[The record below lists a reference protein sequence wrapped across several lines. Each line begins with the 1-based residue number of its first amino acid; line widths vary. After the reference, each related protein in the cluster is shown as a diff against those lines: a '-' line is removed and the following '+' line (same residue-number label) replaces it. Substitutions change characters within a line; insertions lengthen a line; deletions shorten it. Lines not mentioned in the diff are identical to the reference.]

1 MENDNLGGE
10 KALLEER
17 RKKLDQLRD
26 KGSAYGNTFKPQNSA
41 KKLHEEYGQFS
52 KEALVKKDIKNISI
66 AGRIVLKRVMGKA
79 SFATLRDSSGDIQIY
94 VTKNNV
100 DESVYED
107 FKTWDLGD
115 IVGISGTLFRTQK
128 DELTIDVWDLEMIT
142 KSLRPMPEKFKGLTD
157 IEARYRQRYL
167 DLMTNTSTKEVFIKR
182 TKIIDSMRK
191 IMNKVGYLEVE
202 TPMMHPLAG
211 GAVARPFVTQHNALG
226 QDLYL
231 RIAPEL
237 YLKRLL
243 VGGFDK
249 VFEINR
255 SFRNE
260 GLSTKHNPE
269 FTMMEWYEAYAS
281 MQDQMNLTKEII
293 LNAASAAGCKSKI
306 TWDGEEINLDN
317 FNQSTLTD
325 LVLEHNKDLSKDD
338 IANKKVLSNFL
349 KDKKIKI
356 EKNWEVGRMLLEVFE
371 ETVESRLIDPTFVT
385 EYPVEVSPLSRR
397 NQDNP
402 DFADR
407 FELFI
412 GGKEFANG
420 FCELNDPDDQ
430 ASRFEKQVEA
440 KDSGDKEAMDYDHDY
455 ITALEHGMPPAVGV
469 GMGVDRLVMLLTN
482 QSSIRDVLLFPQ
494 LKSNE

>member
-1 MENDNLGGE
+1 MDNENLGGE
-10 KALLEER
+10 RAILEER
-17 RKKLDQLRD
+17 RKKLNQLRD
-26 KGSAYGNTFKPQNSA
+26 KGSAYGNSFKPENSS
-41 KKLHEEYGQFS
+41 KNLHEKYGKFS
-52 KEALVKKDIKNISI
+52 KEDLAKKDIKNISI

-100 DESVYED
+100 DDDVYED

-115 IVGISGTLFRTQK
+115 IVGVSGTLFRTQK
-128 DELTIDVWDLEMIT
+128 DELTIDAWDIEMIT

-167 DLMTNTSTKEVFIKR
+167 DLMTNTATKEVFIKR

-191 IMNKVGYLEVE
+191 KMNKVGYLEVE

-243 VGGFDK
+243 VGGFEK

-269 FTMMEWYEAYAS
+269 FTMMEWYQAYAT
-281 MQDQMNLTKEII
+281 MQDQMDLTRDII
-293 LNAASAAGCKSKI
+293 LNAAEAAECPSKLK
-306 TWDGEEINLDN
+306 WDDIEINLNN
-317 FNQSTLTD
+317 FSQSSLSN
-325 LVLEHNKDLSKDD
+325 LVLEHNDDLSEDD
-338 IANKKVLSNFL
+338 LTDSDKLKGFL
-349 KDKKIKI
+349 KSKNIRI
-356 EKNWEVGRMLLEVFE
+356 ENSWGEGRMLLEVFE
-371 ETVESRLIDPTFVT
+371 ETVESKLIDPTFVT

-397 NQDNP
+397 NEEKP
-402 DFADR
+402 EFADR

-430 ASRFEKQVEA
+430 ASRFEDQVAA
-440 KDSGDKEAMDYDHDY
+440 KNSGDKEAMDYDHDY

-494 LKSNE
+494 LKS

>member
-1 MENDNLGGE
+1 MDTENISGE
-10 KALLEER
+10 KALIEER
-17 RKKLDQLRD
+17 RKKLKQLRD
-26 KGSAYGNTFKPQNSA
+26 RGGAYSNSFKPQNNA
-41 KKLHEEYGQFS
+41 FKLHEEYGRFS
-52 KEALVKKDIKNISI
+52 KEDLAEKDVKDISI
-66 AGRIVLKRVMGKA
+66 AGRIVLKRVMGNA
-79 SFATLRDSSGDIQIY
+79 SFATLRDGSGDIQIY

-100 DESVYED
+100 DETVYED

-115 IVGISGTLFRTQK
+115 IVGVSGALFKTK
-128 DELTIDVWDLEMIT
+128 TDELTIDVWDLEMIT

-167 DLMTNTSTKEVFIKR
+167 DLMTNNETKNVFIKR
-182 TKIIDSMRK
+182 TRIIDSLRK
-191 IMNKVGYLEVE
+191 KMNECNYLEVE

-211 GAVARPFVTQHNALG
+211 GAVARPFITQHNALG
-226 QDLYL
+226 QDLFL

-243 VGGFDK
+243 VGGFER

-269 FTMMEWYEAYAS
+269 FTMMEWYQAYAS
-281 MQDQMNLTKEII
+281 MQDQMDLTKDII
-293 LNAASAAGCKSKI
+293 LSAASAAGCGSNIEWGDLK
-306 TWDGEEINLDN
+306 INLDN
-317 FNQSTLTD
+317 FKQSTLSE
-325 LVLEHNKDLSKDD
+325 LVIEFNKSLTKDDLSNKQKLQD
-338 IANKKVLSNFL
+338 ILNDKKV
-349 KDKKIKI
+349 KI
-356 EKNWEVGRMLLEVFE
+356 EKSWGTGRMLLEVFE
-371 ETVESRLIDPTFVT
+371 ETVESKLIDPTFVT
-385 EYPVEVSPLSRR
+385 QYPVEVSPLSRR
-397 NQDNP
+397 SESNP
-402 DFADR
+402 DYADR

-430 ASRFEKQVEA
+430 ASRFEDQVLA

-494 LKSNE
+494 LKS

>member
-1 MENDNLGGE
+1 MDKDNLSGE
-10 KALLEER
+10 KALIEER

-26 KGSAYGNTFKPQNSA
+26 KGSAYGNSFKPQNNSNDIF
-41 KKLHEEYGQFS
+41 KEYGEFS
-52 KEALVKKDIKNISI
+52 KDELAEKDIKNISI
-66 AGRIVLKRVMGKA
+66 AGRIVLKRVMGNA

-100 DESVYED
+100 EESVYED

-115 IVGISGTLFRTQK
+115 IVGVSGSLFRTK
-128 DELTIDVWDLEMIT
+128 TDELTIDVWDLEMIT

-167 DLMTNTSTKEVFIKR
+167 DLMTNTATKEVFIKR

-191 IMNKVGYLEVE
+191 KMNEVGYLEVE

-243 VGGFDK
+243 VGGFEK

-269 FTMMEWYEAYAS
+269 FTMMEWYQAYAS
-281 MQDQMNLTKEII
+281 MQDQMDLTRDII
-293 LNAASAAGCKSKI
+293 LNAASAASCESIIK
-306 TWDGEEINLDN
+306 WDDVDINLDN
-317 FNQSTLTD
+317 FTQSTLTS
-325 LVLEHNKDLSKDD
+325 LVLDHNKELSEDDLTDKHKLSDFLK
-338 IANKKVLSNFL
+338 NKKV
-349 KDKKIKI
+349 KV
-356 EKNWEVGRMLLEVFE
+356 EKNWGVGRMVLEIFE
-371 ETVESRLIDPTFVT
+371 ETVESKLIDPTFVT

-397 NQDNP
+397 SEENP

-430 ASRFEKQVEA
+430 ASRFEDQVAA

-469 GMGVDRLVMLLTN
+469 GLGVDRLVMLLTN

-494 LKSNE
+494 LKS

>member
-1 MENDNLGGE
+1 MDNDNLGGE

-41 KKLHEEYGQFS
+41 KKLHEEFGQFS
-52 KEALVKKDIKNISI
+52 KEELVKKDIKNISI

-79 SFATLRDSSGDIQIY
+79 SFATLRDASGDIQIY

-100 DESVYED
+100 DDSVYED

-115 IVGISGTLFRTQK
+115 IVGISGALFRTQK

-306 TWDGEEINLDN
+306 TWDDEEINLDN

-397 NQDNP
+397 KQDNP

-430 ASRFEKQVEA
+430 ASRFKKQVEA

>member
-1 MENDNLGGE
+1 MDKDNLSGE
-10 KALLEER
+10 KALIEER
-17 RKKLDQLRD
+17 RKKLEQLRD
-26 KGSAYGNTFKPQNSA
+26 RGDAYGNSFKPKNNA
-41 KKLHEEYGQFS
+41 KDLHDEYGEYS
-52 KEALVKKDIKNISI
+52 KEELVDKKVKDISI
-66 AGRIVLKRVMGKA
+66 AGRIVLKRVMGNA
-79 SFATLRDSSGDIQIY
+79 SFATVRDSSGDIQIY

-100 DESVYED
+100 EESVYED

-115 IVGISGTLFRTQK
+115 IVGVSGSLFRTK
-128 DELTIDVWDLEMIT
+128 TDELTIDVWDLEMIT

-167 DLMTNTSTKEVFIKR
+167 DLMTNTDTKEVFIKR

-191 IMNKVGYLEVE
+191 KMNDCGYLEVE

-243 VGGFDK
+243 VGGFER

-281 MQDQMNLTKEII
+281 MQEQMDLTKDII
-293 LNAASAAGCKSKI
+293 LSAAAAAECDTKI
-306 TWDGEEINLDN
+306 EWGDAKINLNN
-317 FNQSTLTD
+317 FKQSTLSD
-325 LVLEHNKDLSKDD
+325 LVLEHNKDLSKEDLNNKSNLEQFL
-338 IANKKVLSNFL
+338 IEKKV
-349 KDKKIKI
+349 KI
-356 EKNWEVGRMLLEVFE
+356 EKNWGIGRMLLEAFE
-371 ETVESRLIDPTFVT
+371 ETVEENLIDPTFVT

-397 NQDNP
+397 NEENP
-402 DFADR
+402 DYADR

-430 ASRFEKQVEA
+430 ATRFEDQVAA

-494 LKSNE
+494 LKS

>member
-1 MENDNLGGE
+1 MSEEKLGGE
-10 KALLEER
+10 KAILEER
-17 RKKLDQLRD
+17 RKKLENLREKGIAYTNSFRPNNTANEIHQLH
-26 KGSAYGNTFKPQNSA
+26 GE
-41 KKLHEEYGQFS
+41 LS
-52 KEALVKKDIKNISI
+52 KEDLVKKNIKNISI
-66 AGRIVLKRVMGKA
+66 AGRIVLKRVMGNA
-79 SFATLRDSSGDIQIY
+79 SFATLRDASGDIQIY

-100 DESVYED
+100 DESVYND

-115 IVGISGTLFRTQK
+115 IVGVSGSLFRTK
-128 DELTIDVWDLEMIT
+128 TDELTIEVWDLEMIT

-157 IEARYRQRYL
+157 VEARYRQRYL
-167 DLMTNTSTKEVFIKR
+167 DLMTNNQTKEIFIKR
-182 TKIIDSMRK
+182 TRIIDSARRK
-191 IMNKVGYLEVE
+191 MNERGYLEVE

-226 QDLYL
+226 RDLYL

-269 FTMMEWYEAYAS
+269 FTMMEWYEAFAT
-281 MQDQMNLTKEII
+281 MQNQMDLTKNII
-293 LNAASAAGCKSKI
+293 VNAAKAIDCGEKI
-306 TWDGEEINLDN
+306 KWDELEIDLGK
-317 FNQSTLTD
+317 FSQEKLSD
-325 LVLEHNKDLSKDD
+325 LVLSYNKDLSKKDLND
-338 IANKKVLSNFL
+338 RSALEKYFKGLGKKT
-349 KDKKIKI
+349 DKT
-356 EKNWEVGRMLLEVFE
+356 WGTGRLLLEIFE
-371 ETVESRLIDPTFVT
+371 ETVEERLINPTFVT

-397 NQDNP
+397 NPDNP

-430 ASRFEKQVEA
+430 ASRFEAQVAA
-440 KDSGDKEAMDYDHDY
+440 KDSGDKEAMDFDEDY

-469 GMGVDRLVMLLTN
+469 GLGIDRLVMLLTN

-494 LKSNE
+494 LKS

>member
-1 MENDNLGGE
+1 M
-10 KALLEER
+10 
-17 RKKLDQLRD
+17 
-26 KGSAYGNTFKPQNSA
+26 
-41 KKLHEEYGQFS
+41 
-52 KEALVKKDIKNISI
+52 
-66 AGRIVLKRVMGKA
+66 
-79 SFATLRDSSGDIQIY
+79 
-94 VTKNNV
+94 TKNNV
-100 DESVYED
+100 DDDVYED

-167 DLMTNTSTKEVFIKR
+167 DLMTNAATKDVFIKR

-191 IMNKVGYLEVE
+191 KMNEVGYLEVE

-243 VGGFDK
+243 VGGFEK

-269 FTMMEWYEAYAS
+269 FTMMEWYQAYAS
-281 MQDQMNLTKEII
+281 MQDQMDLTQDII
-293 LNAASAAGCKSKI
+293 LNAAEAAGCSSTIK
-306 TWDGEEINLDN
+306 WDDIEINLDN
-317 FNQSTLTD
+317 FNQSSLSS
-325 LVLEHNKDLSKDD
+325 LVLEHNKDLTEDD
-338 IANKKVLSNFL
+338 LSNLDKLKNYLQSKKV
-349 KDKKIKI
+349 KI
-356 EKNWEVGRMLLEVFE
+356 EKSWGVGRMLLEVFE
-371 ETVESRLIDPTFVT
+371 ETVESKLVDPTFVT

-397 NQDNP
+397 NEEKP

-430 ASRFEKQVEA
+430 ASRFEDQVAA

-494 LKSNE
+494 LKS

>member
-1 MENDNLGGE
+1 MDKDNLSGE
-10 KALLEER
+10 KALIDER
-17 RKKLDQLRD
+17 RKKLEQLRN
-26 KGSAYGNTFKPQNSA
+26 KGNAYGNSFKPENNA
-41 KKLHEEYGQFS
+41 KDLHEKYGEFS
-52 KEALVKKDIKNISI
+52 KEELVEKKIKDISV
-66 AGRIVLKRVMGKA
+66 AGRIVLKRVMGNA

-100 DESVYED
+100 EESVYED

-115 IVGISGTLFRTQK
+115 IVGVSGTLFRTK
-128 DELTIDVWDLEMIT
+128 TDELTIDVWDLEMIT

-167 DLMTNTSTKEVFIKR
+167 DLMTNTDTKEVFIKR

-191 IMNKVGYLEVE
+191 KMNDCGYLEVE

-211 GAVARPFVTQHNALG
+211 GAVARPFITQHNALG

-243 VGGFDK
+243 VGGFER

-281 MQDQMNLTKEII
+281 MQDQMDLTKDII
-293 LNAASAAGCKSKI
+293 LSAAAAAGCDSKI
-306 TWDGEEINLDN
+306 EWGDTNIN
-317 FNQSTLTD
+317 
-325 LVLEHNKDLSKDD
+325 
-338 IANKKVLSNFL
+338 LSNFKQATLSELVIEYNKDISRNDLDNKKKLEEFL
-349 KDKKIKI
+349 KNKKIKI
-356 EKNWEVGRMLLEVFE
+356 EKNWGTGRMILEVFE
-371 ETVESRLIDPTFVT
+371 ETVEDKLIDPTFVT

-397 NQDNP
+397 NTENP
-402 DFADR
+402 DYADR

-430 ASRFEKQVEA
+430 ASRFEDQVAA

-494 LKSNE
+494 LKS

>member
-1 MENDNLGGE
+1 
-10 KALLEER
+10 
-17 RKKLDQLRD
+17 
-26 KGSAYGNTFKPQNSA
+26 
-41 KKLHEEYGQFS
+41 
-52 KEALVKKDIKNISI
+52 
-66 AGRIVLKRVMGKA
+66 
-79 SFATLRDSSGDIQIY
+79 
-94 VTKNNV
+94 
-100 DESVYED
+100 
-107 FKTWDLGD
+107 
-115 IVGISGTLFRTQK
+115 
-128 DELTIDVWDLEMIT
+128 
-142 KSLRPMPEKFKGLTD
+142 
-157 IEARYRQRYL
+157 
-167 DLMTNTSTKEVFIKR
+167 MTNNQTKEIFIKR
-182 TKIIDSMRK
+182 TRIIDSARRK
-191 IMNKVGYLEVE
+191 MNERGYLEVE

-226 QDLYL
+226 RDLYL

-269 FTMMEWYEAYAS
+269 FTMMEWYEAFAT
-281 MQDQMNLTKEII
+281 MQNQMDLTKNII
-293 LNAASAAGCKSKI
+293 VNAAKAIDCGEKI
-306 TWDGEEINLDN
+306 KWDELEIDLGK
-317 FNQSTLTD
+317 FSQEKLSD
-325 LVLEHNKDLSKDD
+325 LVLSYNKDLSKKDLND
-338 IANKKVLSNFL
+338 RSALEKYFKGLGKKT
-349 KDKKIKI
+349 DKT
-356 EKNWEVGRMLLEVFE
+356 WGTGRLLLEIFE
-371 ETVESRLIDPTFVT
+371 ETVEERLINPTFVT

-397 NQDNP
+397 NPDNP

-430 ASRFEKQVEA
+430 ASRFEAQVAA
-440 KDSGDKEAMDYDHDY
+440 KDSGDKEAMDFDEDY

-469 GMGVDRLVMLLTN
+469 GLGIDRLVMLLTN

-494 LKSNE
+494 LKS

>member
-1 MENDNLGGE
+1 MDKDNLSGE
-10 KALLEER
+10 KALIEER

-26 KGSAYGNTFKPQNSA
+26 KGSAYGNSFKPQNNSNDIF
-41 KKLHEEYGQFS
+41 KEYGEFS
-52 KEALVKKDIKNISI
+52 KDELAEKDIKNISI
-66 AGRIVLKRVMGKA
+66 AGRIILKRVMGNA

-100 DESVYED
+100 EQSVYED

-115 IVGISGTLFRTQK
+115 IVGVSGSLFRTK
-128 DELTIDVWDLEMIT
+128 TDELTIDVWDLEMIT

-167 DLMTNTSTKEVFIKR
+167 DLMTNIATKEVFIKR

-191 IMNKVGYLEVE
+191 KMNEVGYLEVE

-243 VGGFDK
+243 VGGFEK

-269 FTMMEWYEAYAS
+269 FTMMEWYQAYAS
-281 MQDQMNLTKEII
+281 MQDQMDLTRDII
-293 LNAASAAGCKSKI
+293 LNAASAASCESIIK
-306 TWDGEEINLDN
+306 WDDVDINLDN
-317 FNQSTLTD
+317 FTQSTLTS
-325 LVLEHNKDLSKDD
+325 LVLDHNKELSEDDLTDKHKLSDFLK
-338 IANKKVLSNFL
+338 NKKV
-349 KDKKIKI
+349 KV
-356 EKNWEVGRMLLEVFE
+356 EKNWGVGRMILEIFE
-371 ETVESRLIDPTFVT
+371 ETVESKLIDPTFVT

-397 NQDNP
+397 SEENP

-430 ASRFEKQVEA
+430 ASRFEDQVAA

-469 GMGVDRLVMLLTN
+469 GLGVDRLVMLLTN

-494 LKSNE
+494 LKS

>member
-1 MENDNLGGE
+1 MSEENIGGE
-10 KALLEER
+10 EGLLEER
-17 RKKLDQLRD
+17 RKKLEELRG
-26 KGSAYGNTFKPQNSA
+26 KGEAYGNSFQPQNTAKEIIDQYGEFTKDELA
-41 KKLHEEYGQFS
+41 KKNI
-52 KEALVKKDIKNISI
+52 KDLSI
-66 AGRIVLKRVMGKA
+66 AGRVILKRVMGNA
-79 SFATLRDSSGDIQIY
+79 SFATLRDASGDIQIY

-100 DESVYED
+100 EESVYED

-115 IVGISGTLFRTQK
+115 IVGVSGSLFRTK
-128 DELTIDVWDLEMIT
+128 TDELTLDAWDLEMIT

-167 DLMTNTSTKEVFIKR
+167 DLMTNNQTKEVFIKR
-182 TKIIDSMRK
+182 TRIIDSVRAK
-191 IMNKVGYLEVE
+191 MNERGYLEVE

-211 GAVARPFVTQHNALG
+211 GAVARPFITQHNALG
-226 QDLYL
+226 RDLYL

-249 VFEINR
+249 VYEINR

-269 FTMMEWYEAYAS
+269 FTMFEWYEAYAT
-281 MQDQMNLTKEII
+281 MQGQMDLTKDII
-293 LNAASAAGCKSKI
+293 LNAAKAAECGKTINWGDIKI
-306 TWDGEEINLDN
+306 DLNK
-317 FNQSTLTD
+317 FNQATLSD
-325 LVLEHNKDLSKDD
+325 LVLG
-338 IANKKVLSNFL
+338 ANKELKSDDL
-349 KDKKIKI
+349 KDKKNLETYLKSLGVKT
-356 EKNWEVGRMLLEVFE
+356 EKSWGVGRMLLEIFE
-371 ETVESRLIDPTFVT
+371 ETVEEDLINPTFVT

-397 NQDNP
+397 NTENP
-402 DFADR
+402 DFTDR

-430 ASRFEKQVEA
+430 AERFADQVAA
-440 KDSGDKEAMDYDHDY
+440 KDSGDKEAMDFDQDY

-469 GMGVDRLVMLLTN
+469 GLGIDRLVMLLTE
-482 QSSIRDVLLFPQ
+482 QTSIRDVLLFPQ
-494 LKSNE
+494 MKS

>member
-1 MENDNLGGE
+1 MDNENISGE
-10 KALLEER
+10 KALIEER
-17 RKKLDQLRD
+17 RKKLKQLRD
-26 KGSAYGNTFKPQNSA
+26 KGSAYGNSFKPQNNA
-41 KKLHEEYGQFS
+41 LKLQEEYGNFS
-52 KEALVKKDIKNISI
+52 KEVLAEKDVKDISI
-66 AGRIVLKRVMGKA
+66 AGRIVLKRVMGNA
-79 SFATLRDSSGDIQIY
+79 SFATLRDASGDIQIY

-100 DESVYED
+100 DETVYED

-115 IVGISGTLFRTQK
+115 IVGVSGSLFKTK
-128 DELTIDVWDLEMIT
+128 TDELTIDVWDLEMIT

-167 DLMTNTSTKEVFIKR
+167 DLMTNNETKNVFIKR
-182 TKIIDSMRK
+182 TRIIDSLRK
-191 IMNKVGYLEVE
+191 KMNECNYLEVE

-211 GAVARPFVTQHNALG
+211 GAVARPFITQHNALG

-243 VGGFDK
+243 VGGFER

-269 FTMMEWYEAYAS
+269 FTMMEWYQAYAS
-281 MQDQMNLTKEII
+281 MQDQMDLTKDII
-293 LNAASAAGCKSKI
+293 LSAASAAGCGSNIEWGDLK
-306 TWDGEEINLDN
+306 INLDN
-317 FNQSTLTD
+317 FKQSTLSD
-325 LVLEHNKDLSKDD
+325 LVIEFNKSLTKDDLSDKQKLQD
-338 IANKKVLSNFL
+338 IL
-349 KDKKIKI
+349 KDKKAKI
-356 EKNWEVGRMLLEVFE
+356 EKSWGTGRMLLEVFE
-371 ETVESRLIDPTFVT
+371 ETVESKLIDPTFVT
-385 EYPVEVSPLSRR
+385 QYPVEVSPLSRR
-397 NQDNP
+397 SESNP
-402 DFADR
+402 DYADR

-430 ASRFEKQVEA
+430 ASRFEDQVVA

-494 LKSNE
+494 LKS

>member
-1 MENDNLGGE
+1 MDNENLGGE
-10 KALLEER
+10 KAIIEER
-17 RKKLDQLRD
+17 RKKWDRLRD
-26 KGSAYGNTFKPQNSA
+26 KGSAYGNSFKPENSS
-41 KKLHEEYGQFS
+41 KNLHEKYGKFS
-52 KEALVKKDIKNISI
+52 KEDLAKKDIKNISI

-100 DESVYED
+100 DDDVYED

-115 IVGISGTLFRTQK
+115 IVGVSGTLFRTQK
-128 DELTIDVWDLEMIT
+128 DELTIDAWDIEMIT

-167 DLMTNTSTKEVFIKR
+167 DLMTNTATKEVFIKR

-191 IMNKVGYLEVE
+191 KMNKVGYLEVE

-243 VGGFDK
+243 VGGFEK

-269 FTMMEWYEAYAS
+269 FTMMEWYQAYAT
-281 MQDQMNLTKEII
+281 MQDQMDLTRDII
-293 LNAASAAGCKSKI
+293 LNAAEAAECSSKLK
-306 TWDGEEINLDN
+306 WDDIEINLNN
-317 FNQSTLTD
+317 FSQSSLSN
-325 LVLEHNKDLSKDD
+325 LVLEHNDDLSEDD
-338 IANKKVLSNFL
+338 LTDSDKLKAFL
-349 KDKKIKI
+349 KSKNIKI
-356 EKNWEVGRMLLEVFE
+356 ENSWGKGRMLLEVFE
-371 ETVESRLIDPTFVT
+371 ETVESKLIDPTFVT

-397 NQDNP
+397 NEEKP
-402 DFADR
+402 EFADR

-430 ASRFEKQVEA
+430 ASRFEDQVAA
-440 KDSGDKEAMDYDHDY
+440 KNSGDKEAMDYDHDY

-494 LKSNE
+494 LKS

>member
-1 MENDNLGGE
+1 MDNENISGE
-10 KALLEER
+10 KALIEER
-17 RKKLDQLRD
+17 RKKLKQLRD
-26 KGSAYGNTFKPQNSA
+26 RGGAYGNSFKPQNNA
-41 KKLHEEYGQFS
+41 FKLQEEYGRFS
-52 KEALVKKDIKNISI
+52 KEDLAEKDVKDISI
-66 AGRIVLKRVMGKA
+66 AGRIVLKRVMGNA
-79 SFATLRDSSGDIQIY
+79 SFATLRDGSGDIQIY

-100 DESVYED
+100 DETVYED

-115 IVGISGTLFRTQK
+115 IVGVSGSLFKTK
-128 DELTIDVWDLEMIT
+128 TDELTIDVWDLEMIT

-167 DLMTNTSTKEVFIKR
+167 DLMTNNETKNIFIKR
-182 TKIIDSMRK
+182 TRIIDSLRK
-191 IMNKVGYLEVE
+191 KMNECNYLEVE

-211 GAVARPFVTQHNALG
+211 GAVARPFITQHNALG

-243 VGGFDK
+243 VGGFER

-269 FTMMEWYEAYAS
+269 FTMMEWYQAYAS
-281 MQDQMNLTKEII
+281 MQDQMDLTKDII
-293 LNAASAAGCKSKI
+293 LSAASAAGCGSNIEWGDLK
-306 TWDGEEINLDN
+306 INLDN
-317 FNQSTLTD
+317 FKKSSLSD
-325 LVLEHNKDLSKDD
+325 LVIEFNKSLTKDD
-338 IANKKVLSNFL
+338 LNNKQKLQDILNDKKV
-349 KDKKIKI
+349 KI
-356 EKNWEVGRMLLEVFE
+356 EKSWGTGRMLLEVFE
-371 ETVESRLIDPTFVT
+371 ETVESKLIDPTFVT
-385 EYPVEVSPLSRR
+385 QYPVEVSPLSRR
-397 NQDNP
+397 SESNP
-402 DFADR
+402 DYADR

-430 ASRFEKQVEA
+430 ASRFEDQVVA

-494 LKSNE
+494 LKS

>member
-1 MENDNLGGE
+1 MDTENISGE
-10 KALLEER
+10 KALIEER
-17 RKKLDQLRD
+17 RKKLKHLRD
-26 KGSAYGNTFKPQNSA
+26 RGGAYSNSFKPQNNA
-41 KKLHEEYGQFS
+41 FKLHEEYGEFS
-52 KEALVKKDIKNISI
+52 KEDLAEKDVKDISI
-66 AGRIVLKRVMGKA
+66 AGRIVLKRVMGNA
-79 SFATLRDSSGDIQIY
+79 SFATLRDGSGDIQIY

-100 DESVYED
+100 DETVYED

-115 IVGISGTLFRTQK
+115 IVGVSGALFKTK
-128 DELTIDVWDLEMIT
+128 TDELTIDVWDLEMIT

-167 DLMTNTSTKEVFIKR
+167 DLMTNNEIKNIFIKR
-182 TKIIDSMRK
+182 TRIIDSLRK
-191 IMNKVGYLEVE
+191 KMNECNYLEVE

-211 GAVARPFVTQHNALG
+211 GAVARPFITQHNALG

-243 VGGFDK
+243 VGGFER

-269 FTMMEWYEAYAS
+269 FTMMEWYQAYAS
-281 MQDQMNLTKEII
+281 MQDQMDLTKDII
-293 LNAASAAGCKSKI
+293 LSAASAAGCGSNIEWGDLK
-306 TWDGEEINLDN
+306 INLDN
-317 FNQSTLTD
+317 FKQSTLSE
-325 LVLEHNKDLSKDD
+325 LVIEFNKSLTKDDLSNKQKLQD
-338 IANKKVLSNFL
+338 ILNDKKV
-349 KDKKIKI
+349 KI
-356 EKNWEVGRMLLEVFE
+356 EKSWGTGRMLLEVFE
-371 ETVESRLIDPTFVT
+371 ETVESKLIDPTFVT
-385 EYPVEVSPLSRR
+385 QYPVEVSPLSRR
-397 NQDNP
+397 SESNP
-402 DFADR
+402 DYADR

-430 ASRFEKQVEA
+430 ASRFEDQVLA

-494 LKSNE
+494 LKS